1 MKIAGVE
8 YSKYKKRVVTEF
20 ICEELLYDYLV
31 GALDAERKQAIE
43 KALVENKTLQFQLQA
58 MKQSLELANSLK
70 EFDVEAGLIDDFK
83 EIKGS
88 FEIFLDEIK
97 FLHWPFG
104 VRWGV
109 EVVIVLGFVSFTLY
123 AVPWA
128 KLLRFENLGQSSAFI
143 LAQIDR
149 PEKSADDNAHS
160 QLASN
165 PASDPATTFKDESA
179 KSDEP
184 VKPIQPDS
192 TKPGAVAVT
201 TPPASPTGPAPVG
214 TVVKVSPGG
223 TATTPATTTQT
234 PAATATTVATTKTVA
249 VGATTTAIQ
258 GGYLYRGFMKIT
270 GTEMNGPKI
279 TEKIMQL
286 GGRKAGEVDL
296 GWRKTPT
303 ILYYHFTIPES
314 KVAELESL
322 FNSYGKIKLAKEKHP
337 RVMPEGI
344 ARYII
349 EVEEGQ

>member
-43 KALVENKTLQFQLQA
+43 KALLENKTLQFQLQV

-70 EFDVEAGLIDDFK
+70 EFDVEVGLIDDFK
-83 EIKGS
+83 EVKGS
-88 FEIFLDEIK
+88 FELFLDEIK

-104 VRWGV
+104 IRWGV

-128 KLLRFENLGQSSAFI
+128 KLLRFENLGQSNAFI

-149 PEKSADDNAHS
+149 PEKSVDATGHTQVAPS
-160 QLASN
+160 L
-165 PASDPATTFKDESA
+165 ASDPATTFKDESA
-179 KSDEP
+179 KPEEP
-184 VKPIQPDS
+184 
-192 TKPGAVAVT
+192 T
-201 TPPASPTGPAPVG
+201 TPSKTEVIKKPAVVLNVVPTATSGPSPVG
-214 TVVKVSPGG
+214 TVVK
-223 TATTPATTTQT
+223 ATSNGETTGSQAQIATPVAPTNVAANGKQGQVLSTPAS
-234 PAATATTVATTKTVA
+234 
-249 VGATTTAIQ
+249 Q
-258 GGYLYRGFMKIT
+258 GGYLYRGFMRIT

-279 TEKIMQL
+279 NEKIMQL

-303 ILYYHFTIPES
+303 VLYYHFTIPES
-314 KVAELESL
+314 KVAELEAL